1 MEMESQTQAPETST
15 QASPQVESSPQ
26 AAAAPQLSSVDSDP
40 SAQNTVLSQDGKPS
54 WEPNYKFKA
63 NGQEFEIDEEYRAY
77 IKSQDDEK
85 KIKRMFEQF
94 KGVDSLKE
102 RWKQAETQ
110 AKEFQSKYENY
121 EQSLSAINQL
131 AQKGDIMKALQ
142 YLGFNEDMILQAAK
156 QALDFRD
163 LPEQAKQIHTQ
174 AQQQERFAQEMFMR
188 NQAIEQQLYQAK
200 AQMRAAEL
208 ESTLSSSEIK
218 DFQSRFDAAHGPG
231 SFRQEVI
238 NEAQAEYLRT
248 QSQTGQGVDISAKD
262 AVERVL
268 RKLKPFLASQQAQ
281 AQGSASD
288 APVIPTTKPGSTSPV
303 AKSFKSLEEIQNYR
317 KQKFGY

>member
-1 MEMESQTQAPETST
+1 METMQETQVTET
-15 QASPQVESSPQ
+15 QSPQQEAPSPSPAQ
-26 AAAAPQLSSVDSDP
+26 PTSSVDAP
-40 SAQNTVLSQDGKPS
+40 SAPKASSSEPVLSQDGKPS

-63 NGQEFEIDEEYRAY
+63 NGQEFEIDEEYRSY

-85 KIKRMFEQF
+85 RIKRMFEQF

-110 AKEFQSKYENY
+110 AKEYQSRYENY
-121 EQSLSAINQL
+121 EQSLGAITQL
-131 AQKGDIMKALQ
+131 AQKGDVMKALQ
-142 YLGFNEDMILQAAK
+142 YLGFSDEMILQAAK

-163 LPEQAKQIHTQ
+163 LPDQAKQIHTQ

-208 ESTLSSSEIK
+208 ESTLSSADIR
-218 DFQSRFDAAHGPG
+218 DFQSRFDTAHGPG

-248 QSQTGQGVDISAKD
+248 QAQTGQGVDISAKE

-268 RKLKPFLASQQAQ
+268 RKLKPFLASQQQPNAPV
-281 AQGSASD
+281 SD
-288 APVIPTTKPGSTSPV
+288 APVIPTTKAGSTSPV

-317 KQKFGY
+317 KQKYGY